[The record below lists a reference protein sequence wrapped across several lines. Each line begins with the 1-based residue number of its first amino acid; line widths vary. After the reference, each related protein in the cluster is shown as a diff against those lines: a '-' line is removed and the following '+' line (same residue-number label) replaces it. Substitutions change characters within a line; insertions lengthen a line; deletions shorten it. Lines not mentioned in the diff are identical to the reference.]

1 MTPYTMSQIK
11 QFGFL
16 RVAAAT
22 LNIDLADISYN
33 LDQHKSMLKL
43 ANQEQID
50 LLVFPDFSLTGL
62 TLGDLF
68 KQKILLDQVQAAL
81 KEIRLALLESN
92 LTLIL
97 SLPQMVENRLS
108 KLVYLISREA
118 CQAYI
123 QPVRASSPLARNFD
137 PYDRGQKNFAGI
149 PILRGDSSFLLR
161 NRQTQKSFRLSLSDS
176 LSTTLEDLGKK
187 RQPSDLVLVM
197 SQSPELVDQSL
208 FVEDQLASLTR
219 LRQNAALYIQA
230 STGESTTDFVSSG
243 RAFIFEAGRLLAKT
257 KLYEPDLMIAD
268 LDMEG
273 IGACQ
278 LAGSPDKATACP
290 DLQGESGKD
299 RDPAWEF
306 LYQPNYKRPRA
317 NLSLNA
323 GEDYPE
329 IYRTWVKKPFLPEKE
344 GQVKDYLESVMQLT
358 AQGLAKRLRILNG
371 PRLILGLSG
380 GLDSSLALLTAVRA
394 QKIIQ
399 QKNSRIICVSM
410 PGLGTSKRTRS
421 NAKDLADAFATEF
434 LEIDIS
440 PSVNQHFKDIGQD
453 PDQHDVTYENAQARE
468 RTQILMDLAN
478 QRGGLVLGT
487 GDLSEAALGFTTYG
501 GDHLSMYNVNCS
513 IPKTLV
519 RDLIAYEA
527 KRYLRLDLHKGQESM
542 VAKLLLDILETPV
555 SPELLPTDQGQI
567 QQKTEDIIGP
577 YDLHDFFIYHFVKYR
592 FRPRKILFLAEQT
605 FAGQYD
611 RATILH
617 WLRLFIKRF
626 FNNQFKRSAM
636 PDGPAIS
643 SLSFSPRGSWQ
654 MPSDA
659 QAKVWLED
667 LPKA

>member
-16 RVAAAT
+16 RLAAAT
-22 LNIDLADISYN
+22 INIDLADVNQN
-33 LDQHKSMLKL
+33 LAQHKSMLKL
-43 ANQEQID
+43 ASQEQID

-62 TLGDLF
+62 SLGDLF
-68 KQKILLDQVQAAL
+68 KQKVLLDQVQSAL

-92 LTLIL
+92 LTVIL
-97 SLPQMVENRLS
+97 SLPQILENRLS
-108 KLVYLISREA
+108 KLVYLISRDS

-123 QPVRASSPLARNFD
+123 QPISKNSPLFRNFY
-137 PYDRGQKNFAGI
+137 PYDKGGKSFAGI
-149 PILRGDSSFLLR
+149 PILGPDKSLLLR
-161 NRQTQKSFRLSLSDS
+161 NRQNQESFNLSIADS
-176 LSTTLEDLGKK
+176 LNTALENLGQKK
-187 RQPSDLVLVM
+187 EASDLLLIM

-208 FVEDQLASLTR
+208 LVEDQLASLTQ

-243 RAFIFEAGRLLAKT
+243 RAYIFEAGRLLAKT

-268 LDMEG
+268 LDLELVTLSRQ
-273 IGACQ
+273 AKDSRQ
-278 LAGSPDKATACP
+278 SPVSPDLNLDSDQK
-290 DLQGESGKD
+290 QS
-299 RDPAWEF
+299 WEF
-306 LYQPNYKRPRA
+306 LYQPNYKHPRA
-317 NLSLNA
+317 NLTLNS

-329 IYRTWVKKPFLPEKE
+329 IYRNWVRKPFLPEKADR
-344 GQVKDYLESVMQLT
+344 VNDYLESVMQLT
-358 AQGLAKRLRILNG
+358 AQGLAKRLRCLNK

-380 GLDSSLALLTAVRA
+380 GLDSSLALLTAVRT
-394 QKIIQ
+394 QKILQ
-399 QKNSRIICVSM
+399 QKNSDIVCVSM
-410 PGLGTSKRTRS
+410 PGLGTSKRTKS
-421 NAKDLADAFATEF
+421 NAQDLANAFETEF

-440 PSVNQHFKDIGQD
+440 PSVHQHFLDIGQD
-453 PDQHDVTYENAQARE
+453 PDRHDVTYENAQARE

-478 QRGGLVLGT
+478 QKGGLVLGT
-487 GDLSEAALGFTTYG
+487 GDFSEAALGFSTYG

-519 RDLIAYEA
+519 RDLINYEA
-527 KRYLRLDLHKGQESM
+527 KRYLRLDLNKGYNSEI
-542 VAKLLLDILETPV
+542 AKLLLDILETPV
-555 SPELLPTDQGQI
+555 SPELLPSEKGQI

-577 YDLHDFFIYHFVKYR
+577 YILHDFFIYHFIKYR
-592 FRPRKILFLAEQT
+592 FHPRKILFLAEQT
-605 FAGQYD
+605 FAGEYD

-617 WLRLFIKRF
+617 WLRLFLKRF

-654 MPSDA
+654 MPSDV
-659 QAKVWLED
+659 QAKLWLED